1 MKVIGQQEAE
11 DHMELSTNV
20 AIIAPL
26 ILSCAATVCG
36 NGDAASDT
44 PVTTTMT
51 MIRFRRFVMA
61 V

>member
-1 MKVIGQQEAE
+1 
-11 DHMELSTNV
+11 MELSTNV